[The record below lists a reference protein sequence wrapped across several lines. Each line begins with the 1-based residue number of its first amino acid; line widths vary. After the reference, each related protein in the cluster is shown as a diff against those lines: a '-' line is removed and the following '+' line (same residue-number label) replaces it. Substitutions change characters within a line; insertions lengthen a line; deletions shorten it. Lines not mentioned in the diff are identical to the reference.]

1 VSFAR
6 RSCGE
11 CTLCC
16 KLPEIVW
23 PTDPPVGRP
32 ALNKP
37 ANTLC
42 QYCVEGKGC
51 TIWPERPISC
61 AGFQCLWLMGFMDD
75 DMRPD
80 KLGGFFD
87 VQGPYLLFLKDPA
100 RPDPLAKP
108 RVKAWA
114 DDFAK
119 TRGRRLKVVQLERSR
134 RGSRRP

>member
-1 VSFAR
+1 MSFAR

-32 ALNKP
+32 PLNKA

-42 QYCVEGKGC
+42 QYCAEGKGC

-80 KLGGFFD
+80 KIGGFFD
-87 VQGPYLLFLKDPA
+87 VQGQYLLLLKDPA
-100 RPDPLAKP
+100 RPDPLTNP
-108 RVKAWA
+108 RVKLWA
-114 DDFAK
+114 ADFAK
-119 TRGRRLKVVQLERSR
+119 TRGRRLKVVKYPAR
-134 RGSRRP
+134 RGPSPTR

>member
-1 VSFAR
+1 MSTAR

-32 ALNKP
+32 PLNKP

-42 QYCVEGKGC
+42 TYCVEGQGC

-61 AGFQCLWLMGFMDD
+61 AGFQCLWLMGFLDD
-75 DMRPD
+75 DLRPD
-80 KLGGFFD
+80 RVGGFFD
-87 VQGPYLLFLKDPA
+87 VQGRYLLLLRDPA
-100 RPDPLAKP
+100 RPDPLANP
-108 RVKAWA
+108 RVKRWA
-114 DDFAK
+114 DDFAR
-119 TRGRRLKVVQLERSR
+119 TRGRRLKTVRLPDRLGGV
-134 RGSRRP
+134 RPR

>member
-1 VSFAR
+1 MTFAR

-32 ALNKP
+32 PLNKP
-37 ANTLC
+37 MNTLC

-61 AGFQCLWLMGFMDD
+61 AGFQCLWLMGFMGD

-80 KLGGFFD
+80 KVGGFFD
-87 VQGPYLLFLKDPA
+87 VQGQYLLLLRDPV
-100 RPDPLAKP
+100 RPDPLDDP
-108 RVKAWA
+108 RVKRWA

-119 TRGRRLKVVQLERSR
+119 TRGRRLKVVKVKTPRQARTT
-134 RGSRRP
+134 G